1 MEAKMERIETNV
13 VKFEVKVAAKEFQA
27 ALNKSYN
34 KNAKNFNIPGF
45 RKGKVPMAIVKQQYG
60 IEVLLEDAVNFAIDA
75 SYPQLL
81 NENKINPVDY
91 PQIEVITAEEG
102 KDFVYTAQIT
112 VYPEVKLGEYKGLKI
127 EKPSYEVTEEDVNA
141 KLKETQEKN
150 SRVEVKEDGII
161 ENGNIAIIDFKGFV
175 DGVAFDGG
183 EGSDYSLEIG
193 SGSFIDT
200 FETQLVGAKSGENV
214 EVNVT
219 FPESYG
225 KDELN
230 GKAAKFEVTVKEV
243 KSKELPE
250 LDDEFAKEVSE
261 FDTLAQMKE
270 DIVKTMTEE
279 NAAKVKNEYEDAV
292 INAVVENATI
302 EVPTIMIEKE
312 IDIMV
317 KNLETRLSQQGLT
330 LEQYF
335 QFTGTDAV
343 KMREYMKENAERKVR
358 TDLVLEAVE
367 VAEKIEVSEEEIK
380 VKAEEV
386 AKMYAADDA
395 SMVDLL
401 IKNQRV
407 ALEVDIKTGKINRL
421 LIRKQ
426 QIINNKIIINE

>member
-141 KLKETQEKN
+141 KLKETQEKS

-200 FETQLVGAKSGENV
+200 FETQLVGAKSGDNV

-230 GKAAKFEVTVKEV
+230 GKDAKFEVTIKEV

-367 VAEKIEVSEEEIK
+367 VAEKIQVSEEEIK

-407 ALEVDIKTGKINRL
+407 ALEVDIKTGKSIDFL
-421 LIRKQ
+421 LE
-426 QIINNKIIINE
+426 NNKQ

>member
-1 MEAKMERIETNV
+1 MESKMERIETNV
-13 VKFEVKVAAKEFQA
+13 IKFEVKVEAKEFQA

-75 SYPQLL
+75 SYPKLL
-81 NENKINPVDY
+81 KENNINPVDY
-91 PQIEVITAEEG
+91 PQIEVVTAEEG

-127 EKPSYEVTEEDVNA
+127 EKPSFEVTEEEVNA
-141 KLKETQEKN
+141 KLKELQEKN
-150 SRVEVKEDGII
+150 SRVEVKEEGTV
-161 ENGNIAIIDFKGFV
+161 ENGDIAVIDFKGFV
-175 DGVAFDGG
+175 DGVAFEGG
-183 EGSDYSLEIG
+183 EGSDYPLEIG
-193 SGSFIDT
+193 SGSFIDN
-200 FETQLVGAKSGENV
+200 FETQIIGAKSGENV

-225 KDELN
+225 KEELN
-230 GKAAKFEVTVKEV
+230 GKAAKFEVTVKEI
-243 KSKELPE
+243 KAKELPA

-261 FDTLAQMKE
+261 FDTLDQMKE
-270 DIVKTMTEE
+270 DIKKNLTEA
-279 NAAKVKNEYEDAV
+279 NATKSEKEYEDAV

-302 EVPTIMIEKE
+302 EVPAIMIEKE

-317 KNLETRLSQQGLT
+317 KNLESRLSQQGLT

-343 KMREYMKENAERKVR
+343 KMREYMQENAERKVR

-367 VAEKIEVSEEEIK
+367 LAEKIEVSEEEIRA
-380 VKAEEV
+380 KAEEV

-395 SMVDLL
+395 SMVELL
-401 IKNQRV
+401 VKNQRV
-407 ALEVDIKTGKINRL
+407 ALEVDVKTGKSIDFL
-421 LIRKQ
+421 LE
-426 QIINNKIIINE
+426 NNK

>member
-1 MEAKMERIETNV
+1 MESKMERIETNV
-13 VKFEVKVAAKEFQA
+13 IKFEVKVEAKEFQN
-27 ALNKSYN
+27 ALNKSYK
-34 KNAKNFNIPGF
+34 KNVKNFNIPGF
-45 RKGKVPMAIVKQQYG
+45 RKGKVPMAIVKKQYG

-75 SYPQLL
+75 SYPELL
-81 NENKINPVDY
+81 KENNINPVDY

-102 KDFVYTAQIT
+102 KDFVYTAEIT

-127 EKPSYEVTEEDVNA
+127 EKPSYEVTDEAINA
-141 KLKETQEKN
+141 KLKELQEKN
-150 SRVEVKEDGII
+150 SRVEVKEEGTV
-161 ENGNIAIIDFKGFV
+161 ENGNIAVIDFKGFV
-175 DGVAFDGG
+175 DGVAFEGG
-183 EGSDYSLEIG
+183 EGADYPLEIG

-200 FETQLVGAKSGENV
+200 FETQLVGVKAGDSV

-225 KDELN
+225 KEDLN

-261 FDTLAQMKE
+261 FDTLADMKA
-270 DIVKTMTEE
+270 DITKTMTEE
-279 NAAKVKNEYEDAV
+279 NTAKAEKEYEDAV

-302 EVPTIMIEKE
+302 EVPAIMIEKE
-312 IDIMV
+312 INTMV

-335 QFTGTDAV
+335 QFTGTDAE

-367 VAEKIEVSEEEIK
+367 VAEKIEASEEEIRA
-380 VKAEEV
+380 KAEEV

-395 SMVDLL
+395 GMVELL
-401 IKNQRV
+401 VKNQKV
-407 ALEVDIKTGKINRL
+407 ALEVDVKTGKSIDFL
-421 LIRKQ
+421 LE
-426 QIINNKIIINE
+426 NNK